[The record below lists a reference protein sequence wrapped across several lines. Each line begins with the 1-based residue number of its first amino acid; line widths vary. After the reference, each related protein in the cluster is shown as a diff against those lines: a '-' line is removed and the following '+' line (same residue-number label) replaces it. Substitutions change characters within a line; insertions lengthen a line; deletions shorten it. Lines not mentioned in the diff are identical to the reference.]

1 MRDTIHRLIQ
11 IFVHRIPLNQP
22 FMLRNVTTNGYLSWR
37 TNPKQHLQQQQQQ
50 QQHLATTN
58 RAHDSGYDNSTSTQ
72 SATHNNNIDHQQ
84 IASTLFSTLS
94 LDMMK
99 TTNSFCI
106 WNFSDNS
113 VSPGASSSRQTPF
126 STKATPR
133 KYVRCGSQL
142 YLKPSMPSSIN
153 KDIILTRSTSASSA
167 TSSSSSVSTTDNP
180 LQPRVWDLY
189 VEKASRVRS
198 VEFLEKYALAQEAS
212 SRHQWTVETPDL
224 GLDMDDDFSTD
235 GHLNVDIAIGRQK
248 PILNQEIISLR
259 QILYLCS
266 VHSQISYSPSTQ
278 QRRSVNNASHSPP
291 IVIPSPVPPGAAGVM
306 AMLRKISSDNADD
319 DFTFSHPSTSV
330 ARSHSKRKSNTTTAP
345 INNTSS
351 SSSSTLHL
359 NSAASNNS
367 AITLPYYNLHTY
379 TVLPPP
385 LVTASTVSVSLSPT
399 LTYPSSLSAS
409 PSQHNFNPVL
419 AKEHSLISGPEES
432 YWVIELLPNGSG
444 DPTDLGRDVGGMNT
458 NSKSNSIVFDTPS
471 LSNKPLD
478 QDKQKHIG
486 PAISHSFISNTTENW
501 QHNTTGPMRLKM
513 VMSSDTLRDDAMSAM
528 TSSPTQHGSHS
539 TMRRV
544 QSYSSVHDAH
554 YIHQQHQ
561 QQQQQYECQQHHVSL
576 PGIDGQED
584 NNMGI
589 NRISTTREEFVQSQQ
604 PPLSPMVSSS
614 SPLSPIPQ
622 QYTAA
627 PNIQP
632 YLRLYAAKQNNKT
645 WSHFIKHSTLANLK
659 RWLKTE

>member
-1 MRDTIHRLIQ
+1 MRDPIRRLIQ

-22 FMLRNVTTNGYLSWR
+22 FMLRSVSTNGYLSWR
-37 TNPKQHLQQQQQQ
+37 TNPKQQQQ
-50 QQHLATTN
+50 QQHHTPTT

-72 SATHNNNIDHQQ
+72 STAQSSNEDHQQ
-84 IASTLFSTLS
+84 IASTLFSTIS

-106 WNFSDNS
+106 WKFSDS
-113 VSPGASSSRQTPF
+113 SASSSRQAPF

-142 YLKPSMPSSIN
+142 YLQPNMHPSIN

-167 TSSSSSVSTTDNP
+167 TSSSITDNS
-180 LQPRVWDLY
+180 LQPRVWDLF

-198 VEFLEKYALAQEAS
+198 VEFLEKYALTHES
-212 SRHQWTVETPDL
+212 SSQHQWTVETPDL

-266 VHSQISYSPSTQ
+266 VHNQISYSPSTQ
-278 QRRSVNNASHSPP
+278 LRRSVNNPSQSPP

-306 AMLRKISSDNADD
+306 AMIRKISSDNDD
-319 DFTFSHPSTSV
+319 DDLIFSHPSTSV
-330 ARSHSKRKSNTTTAP
+330 ARSDSKRKNNSTTA
-345 INNTSS
+345 
-351 SSSSTLHL
+351 SSTSHL
-359 NSAASNNS
+359 NSATSNTS
-367 AITLPYYNLHTY
+367 VVTLPYYNLHTY

-409 PSQHNFNPVL
+409 PSQHSFNPVL

-432 YWVIELLPNGSG
+432 YWVIELLPDGGG
-444 DPTDLGRDVGGMNT
+444 DPTNLGRMNT
-458 NSKSNSIVFDTPS
+458 NSNNIALS
-471 LSNKPLD
+471 LNEPLN
-478 QDKQKHIG
+478 QGKQKHAG
-486 PAISHSFISNTTENW
+486 PAMSHSVIISNTTKNW
-501 QHNTTGPMRLKM
+501 QRKTTGLMRLKM
-513 VMSSDTLRDDAMSAM
+513 VMSSDTLRDDAMSEMAD
-528 TSSPTQHGSHS
+528 SPSHHGSYS

-544 QSYSSVHDAH
+544 QSYSSVHDSH
-554 YIHQQHQ
+554 YLHQ
-561 QQQQQYECQQHHVSL
+561 QQQQQQQQQCHYHHVSL
-576 PGIDGQED
+576 PGLDGQED
-584 NNMGI
+584 NNGGI
-589 NRISTTREEFVQSQQ
+589 NTIVNINQHGETIATTRD
-604 PPLSPMVSSS
+604 PLSPMVSSS

-632 YLRLYAAKQNNKT
+632 YLRLYASKQNNKT

-659 RWLKTE
+659 RWLRTE